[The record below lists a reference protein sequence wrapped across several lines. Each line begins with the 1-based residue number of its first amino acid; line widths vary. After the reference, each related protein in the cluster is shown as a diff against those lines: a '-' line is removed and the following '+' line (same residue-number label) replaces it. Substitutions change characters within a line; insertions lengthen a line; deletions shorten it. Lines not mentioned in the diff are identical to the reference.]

1 MKRILPFLLV
11 LFYFEFSYSQNPI
24 SSGNPIIQIITDFHL
39 NLNDTAKTTG
49 FGISRAY
56 FGYNYLAGNN
66 FSCKVILNIGTPEDL
81 PKQASPKRYAYFR
94 EASVT
99 YNKDRLY
106 VSCGITTTRHFDYLQ
121 KFWGKRFVASE
132 FEVRNKYGN
141 IADLGV
147 VIDYRFSDKLSVID
161 YRFSDKLSGDF
172 AVTNGEGYSEI
183 QLDNGVKAAAGLT
196 YRPTN
201 NYALRFYNDLNNNN
215 GVLQYTL
222 SSFAGINNKWI
233 NFGASLHYKTNI
245 DRVEGHD
252 GWGVSSTG
260 SVKLPRD
267 IEVFARYDYSGSIT
281 VADESNPW
289 NYMKDGNL
297 IIFGMQKNINANFKL
312 ALDYQDSIPYN
323 NELPSTGFIFLNAL
337 FKI

>member
-11 LFYFEFSYSQNPI
+11 LFAYFEFSYSQNPI
-24 SSGNPIIQIITDFHL
+24 SSGKPIIEIITDFHL

-56 FGYNYLAGNN
+56 FGYNYLPGNN

-81 PKQASPKRYAYFR
+81 PKQASPRRYAFFR

-99 YNKDRLY
+99 YAKERVN
-106 VSCGITTTRHFDYLQ
+106 VSFGITTTRHFDYLQ
-121 KFWGKRFVASE
+121 KFWGKRFIATE

-147 VIDYRFSDKLSVID
+147 VIDYRFSDKLS
-161 YRFSDKLSGDF
+161 GDL
-172 AVTNGEGYSEI
+172 AVTNGEGYSDI
-183 QLDNGVKAAAGLT
+183 QLDNGIKAATGLI

-201 NYALRFYNDLNNNN
+201 NYVFRFYNDLNNNN

-222 SSFAGINNKWI
+222 SSFAGIDNKWI
-233 NFGASLHYKTNI
+233 NFGASFHYKTNM
-245 DRVEGHD
+245 DKVEGHD

-260 SVKLPRD
+260 SVKLPRNYE
-267 IEVFARYDYSGSIT
+267 IFVRYDYSGSVT
-281 VADESNPW
+281 VADENNPW
-289 NYMKDGNL
+289 NYMKDSNL
-297 IIFGMQKNINANFKL
+297 MIFGMQKNINANFRL
-312 ALDYQDSIPYN
+312 ALDFQNSIPYYS
-323 NELPSTGFIFLNAL
+323 ELPSSGFIFLNAL